1 MSKQRGKDSMRGI
14 YRDWMVSMLKR
25 MVNRPE
31 TISYTNALLW
41 GVAWLIISTIGGW
54 HLSLVPSGVVDY
66 DVVGYMPLTYHLL
79 LNCVVWICLASVVYL
94 FMLMLNKKAKFMD
107 SYARLLFAHWP
118 VTLMLLP
125 LFVVGKI
132 DYSLFV
138 NDFMGLLRSDA
149 LVALLMAL
157 FSVLIVVWTLYWSYI
172 VFRRG
177 VGRGGWITWCS
188 FIVGYYLA
196 SRFCIWVLDTVYQGL
211 LVG

>member
-1 MSKQRGKDSMRGI
+1 
-14 YRDWMVSMLKR
+14 MVHRVES
-25 MVNRPE
+25 
-31 TISYTNALLW
+31 ISQTNALLW

-54 HLSLVPSGVVDY
+54 RLLLAPSGVVGY
-66 DVVGYMPLTYHLL
+66 DVVGYMPLVRHLL
-79 LNCVVWICLASVVYL
+79 LNCVVWICLASVVYI
-94 FMLMLNKKAKFMD
+94 FMLMINNKAKFVD

-125 LFVVGKI
+125 VLIVGKVK
-132 DYSLFV
+132 YAMFV
-138 NDFMGLLRSDA
+138 NDFISLLRGDA
-149 LVALLMAL
+149 LVAVLMAL
-157 FSVLIVVWTLYWSYI
+157 FSVVIVVWTLYWSYAA
-172 VFRRG
+172 FRRG